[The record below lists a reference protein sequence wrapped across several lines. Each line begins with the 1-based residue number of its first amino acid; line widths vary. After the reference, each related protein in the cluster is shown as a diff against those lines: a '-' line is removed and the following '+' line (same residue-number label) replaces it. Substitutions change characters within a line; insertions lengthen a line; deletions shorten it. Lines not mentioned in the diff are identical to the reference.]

1 MEQNI
6 IHSNV
11 LELDK
16 VLSRL
21 ASRAA
26 LDDAKAAALALVPST
41 DEATVN
47 ALLAET
53 DDAYKLMAGFGS
65 PSFGSASDVSG
76 ALRRAEAGAA
86 LSCAELL
93 KIAEVLRVVRS
104 LKEWHSH
111 CENSSSPSIDG
122 YFAALVPNRYFE
134 DRIGAAIVSED
145 ELSDNASPALHDIRR
160 KIHSSELNVRDRL
173 EKMVRSSSMSKY
185 LRDAI
190 ITQRDGRYCIP
201 VRAEYRSEVP
211 GLLHDTSSS
220 GATLFIEPMA
230 IVEIN
235 NAIRELLSKESE
247 EIERILLELS
257 GEAAGFAENI
267 RTSYSALVSLSLI
280 FAKAS
285 LAFDMQASRPQINT
299 DGLIYLKNARHP
311 LLDRKKAVPVTI
323 PLGGDYDTLIITG
336 PNTGGKTVTIKT
348 VGLLT
353 LMTMCGLMIPVSDG
367 SFVSVFDNILADI
380 GDEQSIEQSLST
392 FSAHMKRIVSILSAA
407 DTRSLVL
414 IDELGAGTD
423 PVEGAAL
430 ATAILEELRLKG
442 AKIAATTHYAELK
455 TYALETP
462 GVCNASCEFDVA
474 TLMPTYKLIIGM
486 PGRSNAFAI
495 SQRLGLDAH
504 IIDRAKALVDDE
516 DARFEHIVAKLEDKV
531 RSAESDRAEA
541 DRLRSQLIQEKAELD
556 RRLHEADM
564 LREKAA
570 EKAREQ
576 ASALVDKARNEA
588 ERLLAE
594 MESLKRSETDANE
607 RIRKA
612 RAAFKSG
619 VGRMQD
625 AADPVNDNG
634 NGGYVL
640 PRSLKKGDKV
650 ELIDIRK
657 QAEVLEDQTGDE
669 VLILAGIIKTRVPA
683 SRLRLIDK
691 SKGTPAKTR
700 TMRRSA
706 VPEKTVRTAKS
717 EIDIRGLTG
726 DEAALELDRF
736 IDNSVMAG
744 LSTVWII
751 HGKGTGALKKAVRD
765 YLKSNKSVVSFRPG
779 VYGEGEDGVT
789 VAELA

>member
-1 MEQNI
+1 
-6 IHSNV
+6 
-11 LELDK
+11 
-16 VLSRL
+16 
-21 ASRAA
+21 
-26 LDDAKAAALALVPST
+26 
-41 DEATVN
+41 
-47 ALLAET
+47 
-53 DDAYKLMAGFGS
+53 
-65 PSFGSASDVSG
+65 
-76 ALRRAEAGAA
+76 
-86 LSCAELL
+86 
-93 KIAEVLRVVRS
+93 
-104 LKEWHSH
+104 
-111 CENSSSPSIDG
+111 
-122 YFAALVPNRYFE
+122 
-134 DRIGAAIVSED
+134 
-145 ELSDNASPALHDIRR
+145 
-160 KIHSSELNVRDRL
+160 
-173 EKMVRSSSMSKY
+173 
-185 LRDAI
+185 
-190 ITQRDGRYCIP
+190 
-201 VRAEYRSEVP
+201 
-211 GLLHDTSSS
+211 
-220 GATLFIEPMA
+220 
-230 IVEIN
+230 
-235 NAIRELLSKESE
+235 
-247 EIERILLELS
+247 
-257 GEAAGFAENI
+257 
-267 RTSYSALVSLSLI
+267 
-280 FAKAS
+280 
-285 LAFDMQASRPQINT
+285 
-299 DGLIYLKNARHP
+299 
-311 LLDRKKAVPVTI
+311 
-323 PLGGDYDTLIITG
+323 
-336 PNTGGKTVTIKT
+336 
-348 VGLLT
+348 
-353 LMTMCGLMIPVSDG
+353 MTMCGLMIPVSDG

-495 SQRLGLDAH
+495 SQRLGLDAR

-594 MESLKRSETDANE
+594 MESLKRSENDANE

-691 SKGTPAKTR
+691 SKGTLAKTR

>member
-1 MEQNI
+1 MCI
-6 IHSNV
+6 R
-11 LELDK
+11 D
-16 VLSRL
+16 R
-21 ASRAA
+21 
-26 LDDAKAAALALVPST
+26 
-41 DEATVN
+41 
-47 ALLAET
+47 
-53 DDAYKLMAGFGS
+53 
-65 PSFGSASDVSG
+65 
-76 ALRRAEAGAA
+76 
-86 LSCAELL
+86 
-93 KIAEVLRVVRS
+93 
-104 LKEWHSH
+104 
-111 CENSSSPSIDG
+111 
-122 YFAALVPNRYFE
+122 
-134 DRIGAAIVSED
+134 DRIGAAIVSDD

-173 EKMVRSSSMSKY
+173 EKMVRSSSLSKY

-392 FSAHMKRIVSILSAA
+392 FSAHMKRIVTILSAA

-430 ATAILEELRLKG
+430 ATAILEELRQKG

-594 MESLKRSETDANE
+594 MESLKRSETGANE

-625 AADPVNDNG
+625 AADPVNDKG

>member
-122 YFAALVPNRYFE
+122 YFAALVPHRYFE

-173 EKMVRSSSMSKY
+173 EKMVRSSCMSKY

-430 ATAILEELRLKG
+430 ATAILEELRQKG